1 MANYIDA
8 DKAIETLEKMKADR
22 LKKSCQ
28 KSSLYEAN
36 ALGYAIA
43 IIKKLPKKVIDD

>member
-1 MANYIDA
+1 MAEYIEVS
-8 DKAIETLEKMKADR
+8 KAIETLERMKAER
-22 LKKSCQ
+22 QKKSCQ

-43 IIKKLPKKVIDD
+43 ILKKMPKKTIND